1 MFDAVPGGPAADLD
15 GAGDVRDV
23 DNMDA
28 ADGAPEDGVDG
39 RTTAKKVTTY
49 KVTLATALGCDA
61 ELAGADANPLRT
73 HLDTV
78 AVGVGHVA
86 TMASLYATVWL
97 HECIRLATYNE
108 PSPFV
113 KMANLVRDVL
123 IRATR
128 HDNGTGTLYSHC
140 AACVYSF

>member
-23 DNMDA
+23 DGIDA
-28 ADGAPEDGVDG
+28 EDGVDG

-61 ELAGADANPLRT
+61 ESAGAGRELQA
-73 HLDTV
+73 HFDTV
-78 AVGVGHVA
+78 SVGVGHVA

-97 HECIRLATYNE
+97 HECIRLATYDD
-108 PSPFV
+108 PSPFA
-113 KMANLVRDVL
+113 KMANLMRDVL
-123 IRATR
+123 IRAAR